1 MNKKRMFLVFLGGT
15 LGGLCRFSI
24 DTILQ
29 YFDSFFMISTIIV
42 NLVGPFLLGLVYT
55 RFNNTLYAS
64 IFITGFLGS
73 FTTFSTLTVHLTMTL
88 EYNVLSFY
96 IYLLCAMTFGFVMFL
111 IGIKVQQLVGER
123 HV

>member
-1 MNKKRMFLVFLGGT
+1 MNNKRMFLVFLGGT

-55 RFNNTLYAS
+55 RFNNTIYAP

-73 FTTFSTLTVHLTMTL
+73 FTTFSTLTIHLTVTL
-88 EYNVLSFY
+88 ANNVIMFY
-96 IYLLCAMTFGFVMFL
+96 IYLLCAMTFGFMIFL

-123 HV
+123 HA

>member
-24 DTILQ
+24 DTTLQ
-29 YFDSFFMISTIIV
+29 YFDSFFMISTITV
-42 NLVGPFLLGLVYT
+42 NLVGPFLLGLVYN
-55 RFNNTLYAS
+55 RFNDTLYAS

-96 IYLLCAMTFGFVMFL
+96 IYLLCAMTFGFVMLL